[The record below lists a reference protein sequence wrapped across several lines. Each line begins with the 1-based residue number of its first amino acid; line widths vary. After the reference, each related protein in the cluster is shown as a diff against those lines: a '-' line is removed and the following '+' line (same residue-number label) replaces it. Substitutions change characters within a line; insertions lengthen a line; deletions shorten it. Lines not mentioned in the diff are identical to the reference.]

1 MYLTAEDPQ
10 FEDVREICQEIASYI
25 KPYNTPYEII
35 EDRAQAVEKAI
46 TTARPGDVIVLAAKG
61 EEVYQKVRGEYVYYE
76 SDLAIA
82 KRLLSL

>member
-1 MYLTAEDPQ
+1 MTTTKTKVQ
-10 FEDVREICQEIASYI
+10 MHREICEEIASFV
-25 KPYNTPYEII
+25 KPYNKPYEII

-46 TTARPGDVIVLAAKG
+46 LTAQPGDVIVLAAKG

-82 KRLLSL
+82 KRLLSV

>member
-1 MYLTAEDPQ
+1 MTAEDPQ
-10 FEDVREICQEIASYI
+10 FEDVREICEEIASFV
-25 KPYNTPYEII
+25 KPYNKPYEII

-46 TTARPGDVIVLAAKG
+46 LTAQPGDVIVLAAKG

-82 KRLLSL
+82 KRLLSV

>member
-10 FEDVREICQEIASYI
+10 FEDVREICQEIASYL

-46 TTARPGDVIVLAAKG
+46 TTAPSRRRHCPGSQG
-61 EEVYQKVRGEYVYYE
+61 GRGISEGAGRICI
-76 SDLAIA
+76 L
-82 KRLLSL
+82 